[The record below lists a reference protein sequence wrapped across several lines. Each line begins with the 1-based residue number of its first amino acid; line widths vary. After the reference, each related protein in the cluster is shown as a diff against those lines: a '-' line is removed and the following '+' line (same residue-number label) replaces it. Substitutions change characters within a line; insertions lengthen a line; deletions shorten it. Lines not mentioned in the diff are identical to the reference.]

1 MCFYFLNLY
10 LQQIMTI
17 QFVYNTDFKINNE
30 SQIQSWITLFC
41 KKEGFSID
49 SLVFA
54 FFNDEELKKLNVKFL
69 SHDYYTDVISFD
81 ESKEKMLKGNIAVSV
96 ERVADNAKS
105 FSVDFNEEL
114 RRVLVHGILHFMG
127 FNDKNKNDI
136 TLIRNKEELALSMF
150 HVKH

>member
-1 MCFYFLNLY
+1 
-10 LQQIMTI
+10 MTI

-54 FFNDEELKKLNVKFL
+54 FFNDEDLKKLNVKFL

-127 FNDKNKNDI
+127 FNDKNNNDI